1 MAFRRKRK
9 MTEIIIDEKKC
20 NGCGA
25 CVDACP
31 GDVYELREAKA
42 VAVNP
47 AACHHCHTCEEVCE
61 QDACHVVEEE

>member
-1 MAFRRKRK
+1 
-9 MTEIIIDEKKC
+9 MTEIIIDKEKC

-31 GDVYELREAKA
+31 GDVYELREGKA

-47 AACHHCHTCEEVCE
+47 DACHHCHTCEDVCE
-61 QDACHVVEEE
+61 QDACHVVDED